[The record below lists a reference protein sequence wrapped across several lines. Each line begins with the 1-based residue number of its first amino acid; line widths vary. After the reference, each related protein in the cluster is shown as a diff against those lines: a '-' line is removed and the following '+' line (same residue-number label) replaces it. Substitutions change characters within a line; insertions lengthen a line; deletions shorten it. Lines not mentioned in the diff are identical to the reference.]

1 MRTVSALASLVE
13 RLVESMAL
21 ICDMTAVEAA
31 ALEAV
36 TVDLAVDTAADVLA
50 VMSATAAL
58 MLVANL
64 LELSALAV
72 AVVEE
77 AWAVRE
83 EVTVA
88 MAPLLAA
95 LICDVAN
102 DANEPTAA
110 DTSLSMSP
118 PLFAMFAML
127 A

>member
-1 MRTVSALASLVE
+1 
-13 RLVESMAL
+13 MAL

-31 ALEAV
+31 VLEAV
-36 TVDLAVDTAADVLA
+36 TVDLAVDTAADVLT

-58 MLVANL
+58 MLAANL
-64 LELSALAV
+64 SELSALAM

-88 MAPLLAA
+88 MAPLFAA